1 MPTSSSTSSL
11 WTKLKKSLFSK
22 STPTSQ
28 VLEALVTYMYH
39 GTVSVPQN
47 RLQSFLQ
54 TAEALKI
61 KGIVDTSSNDEND
74 HTSEPLSRL
83 PPVPVLARA
92 PSLPLQVSSYSR

>member
-1 MPTSSSTSSL
+1 M
-11 WTKLKKSLFSK
+11 
-22 STPTSQ
+22 
-28 VLEALVTYMYH
+28 TYMYH

-61 KGIVDTSSNDEND
+61 KGIVDTSSE
-74 HTSEPLSRL
+74 SELPAEPLTRL

-92 PSLPLQVSSYSR
+92 PSLPLQVGISYLSKQEGLM

>member
-1 MPTSSSTSSL
+1 MNSYLIFSS
-11 WTKLKKSLFSK
+11 K
-22 STPTSQ
+22 

-61 KGIVDTSSNDEND
+61 KGIVDTSSE
-74 HTSEPLSRL
+74 SELPAEPLTRL
-83 PPVPVLARA
+83 G
-92 PSLPLQVSSYSR
+92 SLQSI

>member
-1 MPTSSSTSSL
+1 MDEV
-11 WTKLKKSLFSK
+11 KKEPVLQIH
-22 STPTSQ
+22 PTSQ

-74 HTSEPLSRL
+74 LPSEPLSRL
-83 PPVPVLARA
+83 PPVPILARA
-92 PSLPLQVSSYSR
+92 PSLPLQVSS

>member
-1 MPTSSSTSSL
+1 MIR
-11 WTKLKKSLFSK
+11 SK
-22 STPTSQ
+22 

-61 KGIVDTSSNDEND
+61 KGIVDTSSE
-74 HTSEPLSRL
+74 SELPAEPLTRL
-83 PPVPVLARA
+83 PPVPVLPRA
-92 PSLPLQVSSYSR
+92 PSLPLQVGTSKEIFLEFFCK

>member
-1 MPTSSSTSSL
+1 MYL
-11 WTKLKKSLFSK
+11 HDF
-22 STPTSQ
+22 SQ

-61 KGIVDTSSNDEND
+61 KGIVDTSSDSELPA
-74 HTSEPLSRL
+74 EPLTRL

-92 PSLPLQVSSYSR
+92 PSLPLQVGTSF